1 MKIKEI
7 PAENRPRERLKKFG
21 ASALSDAELLA
32 IILQNGV
39 KGENVVDMCNRL
51 ISFYGIGNLSD
62 LSFEELHKVYF
73 FSWDDVPGNDSG
85 ILLKYMEDDLKMD
98 WAKNAEISKE
108 DDGET
113 IIIKNGENSFTFKF
127 DKAKKYLFS
136 WDDVP
141 ENNIGLVK
149 FLKDDLKI
157 EWVENAEIKKNDN
170 NETITV
176 AKGTNTIF
184 LKLHL
189 TSFGDFQGKPEN
201 NKTKKMV
208 SLELNGVKKYKYLLK
223 EEEGK
228 LNIYAKKNVTLVTC
242 DDTHKYILKKEN
254 GKIKVYHKINGIG
267 EAKAMQIKALFEF
280 NKRCNLAAKSLKKI
294 KYAKEVFGYASQK
307 IPDNKKEYFMVI
319 LLDSKNRIIAD
330 KIVSIGILNASLIHP
345 REVFRDAIKDG
356 ANAIVLVHNHP
367 SDDPTPSTD
376 DIKITET
383 LVKTGE
389 IIGISVIDHVIIGD
403 TYYSFK
409 ENGKI

>member
-32 IILQNGV
+32 IILQKGV
-39 KGENVVDMCNRL
+39 RGENVVDMCNRL

-73 FSWDDVPGNDSG
+73 FCWDDVPGNDSR
-85 ILLKYMEDDLKMD
+85 ILQKYMKDDLKMD
-98 WAKNAEISKE
+98 WAKDAEISKE
-108 DDGET
+108 GNGET
-113 IIIKNGENSFTFKF
+113 IIIKNGEKSAAF
-127 DKAKKYLFS
+127 
-136 WDDVP
+136 
-141 ENNIGLVK
+141 
-149 FLKDDLKI
+149 
-157 EWVENAEIKKNDN
+157 
-170 NETITV
+170 
-176 AKGTNTIF
+176 
-184 LKLHL
+184 
-189 TSFGDFQGKPEN
+189 
-201 NKTKKMV
+201 
-208 SLELNGVKKYKYLLK
+208 
-223 EEEGK
+223 K
-228 LNIYAKKNVTLVTC
+228 LNKAEKNVILEIAGDEVR
-242 DDTHKYILKKEN
+242 KYILKKEN

-280 NKRCNLAAKSLKKI
+280 NKRCNLAAKCLKKI
-294 KYAKEVFGYASQK
+294 KYAKEVFEYGSQK
-307 IPDNKKEYFMVI
+307 IPDNNKEYFMVI

-330 KIVSIGILNASLIHP
+330 KIVSVGILNASLVHP

-356 ANAIVLVHNHP
+356 ANSIILVHNHP
-367 SDDPTPSTD
+367 SDDPAPSTD